1 MPSRRSARIRRR
13 TAIAMLS
20 LASLASTA
28 VVAVPAAAAPR
39 LSPFEAVDQFI
50 GTEMDTTQNKSND
63 AYGNTFPG
71 AAVPFG
77 MVQPSP
83 TTYKPGNPLVGEKG
97 GYEYTADL
105 IRGFGMTRYS
115 GSGCTGRYGG
125 YEFPTIPYAG
135 ELRDGVLPVNPSA
148 DIRSY
153 YLKFDHANETAEPG
167 YYSVGLDNGVRAGLT
182 ASARTAVSEFDFPD
196 GAGSTLIL
204 DASGPNNRTFGTE
217 VTIDPE
223 TRTVSGWMHGAD
235 LCDNGN
241 RYRAYFSTT
250 YDRDFA
256 SYGVWKDGEMTAGAT
271 HVRKSGD
278 DTGADFRHDA
288 GAWITFADGAE
299 VTAKTG
305 LSYVSVENAAENREA
320 EVGRASFG
328 QVRARA
334 ARLWREALGTIRISG
349 GTDEQRTKF
358 YTALYHSLLHPN
370 VRDDV
375 DGTYLGYDGEVHR
388 IERGRHFYQNF
399 AGSGWDMYRSQ
410 AQLIALT
417 FPEVA
422 NDINH
427 SIVLLTEQ
435 TGSWAPGAARMQG
448 DNLQVILSTLDDM
461 GATRYDRRAALKS
474 MAATQRLPATS
485 TTRTDG
491 YQYFATGM
499 IENRKG
505 DFATSRVLE
514 YAIDDFAIA
523 QLARR
528 LGDRASHGVF
538 MARAQNWMNVFDPE
552 TGHIRP
558 RERTGFDRG
567 FDLRVREDGSGRGQF
582 NQSTGYQYG
591 WLVPH
596 NLATLIDRRGGAE
609 ESMRDLDVLMEDLD
623 AGAYTKTGNYLS
635 NQPAF
640 STPWVYNWLRAP
652 GKTTDVLYRAVTEMY
667 DASPSGLPGNDDQG
681 SLSAWYVFANLGVY
695 PAVYGTGDLVVS
707 APMFEGIV
715 IDPVGDRR
723 VIRITARGVRR
734 GERYTAGLR
743 VNGRP
748 QTASW
753 IDAGFLRRGGRLD
766 FRMSSAPG
774 RWGTGARDVPPSYTA
789 GADARN
795 NVGTSPDGEGNLASM
810 DLSDWSLSRE
820 SLAAA
825 GAEPGAEIP
834 LGGTGIVFNW
844 PAAEPGRPDNWIP
857 HGQRIEMDGAPAASI
872 SFLGLATNGPAA
884 GTATVEYTD
893 GTTQPVDVEFTD
905 WAAAP
910 AAGNI
915 QVIGVEGR
923 NKADGSSGG
932 GTFRVFATSPAA
944 LDAGKRVRAVVLPE
958 GTDRG
963 MMHIFDVATSTKGG
977 SPGG

>member
-1 MPSRRSARIRRR
+1 MC
-13 TAIAMLS
+13 S
-20 LASLASTA
+20 LAVLAAPPVT
-28 VVAVPAAAAPR
+28 AVPAAAVSR
-39 LSPFEAVDQFI
+39 LSPFDAVDQFI

-77 MVQPSP
+77 MVQSSP

-125 YEFPTIPYAG
+125 YDFPVIPYAG
-135 ELRDGVLPVNPSA
+135 ELRDGVPPVNPSE

-153 YLKFDHANETAEPG
+153 YLKFRHENETAEPG
-167 YYSVGLDNGVRAGLT
+167 YYSVRLDNGVRTSLT
-182 ASARTAVSEFDFPD
+182 ASARTAVSRFDFPD
-196 GAGSTLIL
+196 GEGSTLIL

-217 VTIDPE
+217 VTIDPK
-223 TRTVSGWMHGAD
+223 TRTVSGWTYGAD

-241 RYRAYFSTT
+241 RYRVYFSTT

-278 DTGADFRHDA
+278 DHDVDYRHDT
-288 GAWITFADGAE
+288 GAWITFEDGAT

-305 LSYVSVENAAENREA
+305 LSFVSVDNAAENREA
-320 EVGRASFG
+320 EVGRAGFG
-328 QVRARA
+328 AVRARA
-334 ARLWREALGTIRISG
+334 ATLWRRALGTIRIDG

-358 YTALYHSLLHPN
+358 YTALYHALLHPN
-370 VRDDV
+370 IRDDV
-375 DGTYLGYDGEVHR
+375 DGTYLGYDGKVHR
-388 IERGRHFYQNF
+388 IERGRHFYKNF

-417 FPEVA
+417 FPRVA
-422 NDINH
+422 SDINH

-435 TGSWAPGAARMQG
+435 TGSWAPEVARMQG
-448 DNLQVILSTLDDM
+448 DNLQVIVSTLDDM
-461 GATRYDRRAALKS
+461 GATHYDRRAALRS
-474 MAATQRLPATS
+474 MVTTQVLPATRS
-485 TTRTDG
+485 TRTDA
-491 YQYFATGM
+491 YQYFATGV

-523 QLARR
+523 RLAAR
-528 LGDRASHGVF
+528 LGDTRSHDFF
-538 MARAQNWMNVFDPE
+538 MARAQNWMNVFDPV
-552 TGHIRP
+552 TRHIRP
-558 RERTGFDRG
+558 RERTGFDRD

-596 NLATLIDRRGGAE
+596 NLATLIDKRGGIAK
-609 ESMRDLDVLMEDLD
+609 SVKDLDVLMEDLD
-623 AGAYTKTGNYLS
+623 AGAYTQTGNYLS

-652 GKTTDVLYRAVTEMY
+652 AKTTDVLYRAVTEMY
-667 DASPSGLPGNDDQG
+667 DTSPSGLPGNDDQG

-695 PAVYGTGDLVVS
+695 PVIYGTGDLVVS
-707 APMFEGIV
+707 APMFDRIV
-715 IDPVGDRR
+715 IDPVDGRR
-723 VIRITARGVRR
+723 VIRINAPGAERGRR
-734 GERYTAGLR
+734 YAAGLR
-743 VNGRP
+743 VNGVPR
-748 QTASW
+748 TASW
-753 IDAGFLRRGGRLD
+753 VSARFVRRGGTLD
-766 FRMSSAPG
+766 FRMSSKPG
-774 RWGTGARDVPPSYTA
+774 PWGTGERDVPPSYTS

-795 NVGTSPDGEGNLASM
+795 NVGTTPDGHGIMGSM

-825 GAEPGAEIP
+825 GAEPGARIP
-834 LGGTGIVFNW
+834 LDGTGIVFTW
-844 PAAEPGRPDNWIP
+844 PRAEPGAPDNWIP
-857 HGQRIEMDGAPAASI
+857 HGQRIGLGGVPAASI
-872 SFLGLATNGPAA
+872 SFLGLATNGPAT

-893 GTTQPVDVEFTD
+893 GSRQRISVTFGD
-905 WAAAP
+905 WAAAAP
-910 AAGNI
+910 PENI
-915 QVIGVEGR
+915 EVISVTGR
-923 NKADGSSGG
+923 NRADGSRGD
-932 GTFRVFATSPAA
+932 GTFRVFATRPAE
-944 LDAGKRVRAVVLPE
+944 LHRGKRVRAVVLPE

-963 MMHIFDVATSTKGG
+963 IMHIVDVATAKR
-977 SPGG
+977 P

>member
-13 TAIAMLS
+13 IAILVGCALAPAM
-20 LASLASTA
+20 A
-28 VVAVPAAAAPR
+28 VTVPAAADSR
-39 LSPFEAVDQFI
+39 LSPFDAVDQFI

-63 AYGNTFPG
+63 AYGNTYPG

-83 TTYKPGNPLVGEKG
+83 TTYKPGDPLVGEKG
-97 GYEYTADL
+97 GYEYTAGL

-125 YEFPTIPYAG
+125 YEFPVIPYAG
-135 ELRDGVLPVNPSA
+135 ELRNGALPVNPSA
-148 DIRSY
+148 DIKKY
-153 YLKFDHANETAEPG
+153 YLEFDHANEVAEPG
-167 YYSVGLDNGVRAGLT
+167 HYSVGLDNGVKVGLT

-196 GAGSTLIL
+196 RGSSTLIL

-223 TRTVSGWMHGAD
+223 TRTVSGWTHGAD

-256 SYGVWKDGEMTAGAT
+256 SYGVWQDGEMSAGAK
-271 HVRKSGD
+271 HVRKSTG
-278 DTGADFRHDA
+278 DTGADLRHDT
-288 GAWITFADGAE
+288 GAWITFADGAK

-305 LSYVSVENAAENREA
+305 LSFVSVANAAENRDA
-320 EVGRASFG
+320 EVGEAGFG
-328 QVRARA
+328 KVRAHA
-334 ARLWREALGTIRISG
+334 ARRWREALGTIDVTG

-370 VRDDV
+370 IRDDV
-375 DGTYLGYDGEVHR
+375 DGTYLGYDGKVHR
-388 IERGRHFYQNF
+388 IERGRHFYKNF

-417 FPEVA
+417 FPGVA
-422 NDINH
+422 SDINH

-435 TGSWAPGAARMQG
+435 TGSWAPEQARMQG

-461 GATRYDRRAALKS
+461 GATRYDRKAALRS
-474 MAATQRLPATS
+474 MVSTQVLPAATTR
-485 TTRTDG
+485 RTDA

-514 YAIDDFAIA
+514 YSIDDFAIA

-528 LGDRASHGVF
+528 LGDRRSYAFF
-538 MARAQNWMNVFDPE
+538 MGRAQNWMNVFDPV
-552 TGHIRP
+552 TRHIRP
-558 RERTGFDRG
+558 RERTGFDRA
-567 FDLRVREDGSGRGQF
+567 FDLRVREDGGGRGQF

-596 NLATLIDRRGGAE
+596 NLATLIAKRGGTEAAAK
-609 ESMRDLDVLMEDLD
+609 DLDVLMKELD
-623 AGAYTKTGNYLS
+623 AGAYTQTGNYLS

-652 GKTTDVLYRAVTEMY
+652 EKTTDVLYRAVTEMY
-667 DASPSGLPGNDDQG
+667 DTSPSGLPGNDDQG
-681 SLSAWYVFANLGVY
+681 SLSAWYLFANLGLY
-695 PAVYGTGDLVVS
+695 PAIYGTGDLVVT
-707 APMFEGIV
+707 APMFDRIV
-715 IDPVGDRR
+715 IDPAGDRR
-723 VIRITARGVRR
+723 AVRINARGVQR
-734 GERYTAGLR
+734 GERYTTGLR
-743 VNGRP
+743 INGVPR
-748 QTASW
+748 TSSW
-753 IDAGFLRRGGRLD
+753 IDAGFLRSGGTLD
-766 FRMSSAPG
+766 FRMSDTPG
-774 RWGTGARDVPPSYTA
+774 TWGTGARDAPPSHTA

-795 NVGTSPDGEGNLASM
+795 NAGTTPDGRGDLGSL

-825 GAEPGAEIP
+825 GAGPGAEIP
-834 LGGTGIVFNW
+834 LGDTGITFTW
-844 PAAEPGRPDNWIP
+844 PDAGPGEPDNWIP
-857 HGQRIEMDGAPAASI
+857 HGQRIELDGAPAASI
-872 SFLGLATNGPAA
+872 SFLGLATNGPAS

-893 GTTQPVDVEFTD
+893 GSTRRVGVELTD
-905 WAAAP
+905 WASSA
-910 AAGNI
+910 AAGN
-915 QVIGVEGR
+915 VELVGVTGR
-923 NKADGSSGG
+923 NKADGTGGG
-932 GTFRVFATSPAA
+932 GTFRVFATRPAA
-944 LDAGKRVRAVVLPE
+944 LDTGKRVRAVTLPE
-958 GTDRG
+958 STDRG
-963 MMHIFDVATSTKGG
+963 IMHIFDVATSK
-977 SPGG
+977 PGRT